1 MKTYLDCIPCF
12 LRQALEAARMVSDD
26 PELHQRVLR
35 SVLSAVARMD
45 LRQAPPAMAREIHQI
60 IRAASGDPDP
70 YRGVK
75 DSSNELVLGLLP
87 GLRRRVAESSDPLQ
101 TAIRLAIAGN
111 VIDYG
116 VRSDLTDEQVRGAIA
131 WSLEAPLDLEAL
143 EALRAEILRA
153 GSILYLADNAGEI
166 VCDRLLLE
174 LLPLERVV
182 LAVKGSPV
190 INDATRADAVAAGL
204 TELVQVVDNG
214 SDVPG
219 TILSR
224 CSESFRRSF
233 YAADLVIAKG
243 QGNYETLSEA
253 DRRVYLLFKAKC
265 PVIARDVGREVG
277 ELVIARS
284 R

>member
-1 MKTYLDCIPCF
+1 MRTYLDCIPCF
-12 LRQALEAARMVSDD
+12 LRQALGAARLVSDD
-26 PELHQRVLR
+26 PDLHQRVLR
-35 SVLSAVARMD
+35 SVLFAVARMD
-45 LRQAPPAMAREIHQI
+45 LGQAPPAMAREIHQI
-60 IRAASGDPDP
+60 IRSASGDEDP

-75 DSSNELVLGLLP
+75 ASSNRLVLGLLP
-87 GLRRRVAESSDPLQ
+87 QLRHRVASSSDPLQ

-116 VRSDLTDEQVRGAIA
+116 VRSDLTEEHVRRSID
-131 WSLEAPLDLEAL
+131 WSLGARLDTETL
-143 EALRAEILRA
+143 EALRSEIGSA

-166 VCDRLLLE
+166 VCDRLLIE

-190 INDATRADAVAAGL
+190 INDATLADAVAAGL

-219 TILSR
+219 TILSL
-224 CSESFRRSF
+224 CSEAFRRSF
-233 YAADLVIAKG
+233 SEADLVIAKG
-243 QGNYETLSEA
+243 QGNYETLNDA

-265 PVIARDVGREVG
+265 PVIARDVGHEVG
-277 ELVIARS
+277 ELVITRT

>member
-1 MKTYLDCIPCF
+1 MASRTAPTGWSWGCCRGY
-12 LRQALEAARMVSDD
+12 
-26 PELHQRVLR
+26 
-35 SVLSAVARMD
+35 AVA
-45 LRQAPPAMAREIHQI
+45 
-60 IRAASGDPDP
+60 SPD
-70 YRGVK
+70 
-75 DSSNELVLGLLP
+75 
-87 GLRRRVAESSDPLQ
+87 SSDPLQ

-116 VRSDLTDEQVRGAIA
+116 VRSDLTDEQVRSAIA
-131 WSLEAPLDLEAL
+131 WSLEAPLEPEAL
-143 EALRAEILRA
+143 EALRAEILSA

-233 YAADLVIAKG
+233 HEADLVIAKG
-243 QGNYETLSEA
+243 QGNYETLSDA